1 MGDERTDWRLMGQE
15 RFLQGRSL
23 TRRRYTAPR
32 PGWDHDHCEFC
43 QAKFMETRAPG
54 VLDEGYA
61 TDDARW
67 VCPTC
72 FEDFKQL
79 FAWTVIGPG

>member
-1 MGDERTDWRLMGQE
+1 
-15 RFLQGRSL
+15 
-23 TRRRYTAPR
+23 
-32 PGWDHDHCEFC
+32 
-43 QAKFMETRAPG
+43 METRAPG